1 MNDTDET
8 SKVVVDI
15 KKNRLYITLGGTV
28 RKGGLEKIYED
39 IQLGVQGLESG
50 FDVITDLR
58 QCNVGHLA
66 GIVTFKKIMEY
77 LSANGVNR
85 TVRVV
90 GKSKVL
96 LKQISKIT
104 KSVDGYHPIYVSSFE
119 EMEELLASRSK

>member
-1 MNDTDET
+1 MNANDGT

-15 KKNRLYITLGGTV
+15 KKNRLYITLGNTI
-28 RKGGLEKIYED
+28 RKGELEKIYED
-39 IQLGVQGLESG
+39 IRSGVQDLDSG

-58 QCNVGHLA
+58 ECTVGHLT
-66 GIVTFKKIMEY
+66 GILTFKKIMEY
-77 LSANGVNR
+77 LAENGVNR

-96 LKQISKIT
+96 FKQVSKIT
-104 KSVDGYHPIYVSSFE
+104 KSVKGYHPIYVSSFD